1 MKRQYTTKRNP
12 CPVCG
17 NHHGCA
23 IRSDNL
29 IECLRSFSQYDAPAG
44 YRFIKLLRNDMG
56 GLFVP
61 DDKSGQIQGERLSSP
76 QSRAGSRKI
85 NKGLSIEERNRQNR
99 LLLNSTVSSLGTQ
112 HISHL
117 QTQRQLT
124 TQEINWLKDLGW
136 VRSWE
141 PGLSAPVGVTS
152 ALAGVSLEGR
162 LLGREGIAIAALD
175 PNFQITGFQIATLQ
189 TKPKYIWLSSSNQ
202 GGNGPHLPNGE
213 LPLFCWKH
221 PNSKRAKVVILCE
234 GALKS
239 LLTAVFLWRS
249 GQTDIAVI
257 GTAVAAR
264 YGNKT
269 LKDYL
274 KRLRPQKIRL
284 MPDAGAILNPHIAQG
299 NEDTLQQCRKCRY
312 HLSVGDWGQLE
323 TKEQLDIDELLAVG
337 RQDEIKLI
345 STAAYLNR
353 HHIHQQIRKLLKQGS
368 FQLVQDKLIT
378 LKPAPNSTDNLDLIQ
393 QYAKG
398 VEYCRKGGYQVMVS
412 WNNEAIPSPCPPHT
426 APLPLLTPEEFF
438 AGCSEQVQQS
448 LAQIDREWGMLYKL
462 KLWFGRM
469 VERYRPKNGFGQQNS
484 GVSDRYEPQ
493 RHRVHGERKDKVKRF
508 DAALQGDG
516 VFKGDFSVSSFGLN
530 ADHDGFSRITN
541 RRTEYREDGKT
552 ELSTDQGVT
561 ELLDQDEC
569 NFQINEPQRTQ
580 RTRRKES
587 LRDIVPNS
595 FTSQP
600 DEKQLLSE
608 DEQGLSSPIA
618 PCNVIEYKPGKFAKY
633 GTLQQPPK
641 IIFKKGQR
649 LQVYA
654 EAIAA
659 GWKHILDKS
668 PTGTF
673 KSHDAGTALPTA
685 LGVEKLWYFTSHARN
700 VSTET
705 IERNYEYL
713 DVRNSGMVWDTTPNG
728 KRYLRWPKQGET
740 PDTKGNCH
748 RSQIFNVLRSKNLDS
763 IEGAENPICATC
775 HLLEACRGCAG
786 PGFGH
791 RFLRKETFKSD
802 RIRSHPDSAP
812 QPEDFDWSTSGIF
825 WDEVMQTVQPVN
837 TITANL
843 RDIDQVMAELMTHSP
858 EISLQLQPMWAVL
871 RECITGDIQQPYY
884 GWNDAGVRGMLG
896 KAPENLDEI
905 ITEVMQILQPDLLPI
920 FNSTSRYGVDLSD
933 LPKKVR
939 KQFGNPISELVDKIQ
954 TEVVVNW
961 FVPFLQV
968 WSRKIPGAMRIDNG
982 KLSVT
987 TRNSR
992 HSAISQSTLWN
1003 VYLDATTKPEYIAW
1017 WFDIEPE
1024 AILTVEQ
1031 EIRKPNNL
1039 QIIQITGLGQVSK
1052 NRSSYCQERVSAL
1065 RQELLS
1071 RHSDIKFIDFVKCC
1085 ENEDGGWFRDS
1096 RGSNDFQEITA
1107 LATFGIPYQNIG
1119 HLETLYL
1126 TLKPTDE
1133 QVNYHN
1139 WDDGKLNHRNSNKPL
1154 SYSKINQD
1162 LQKFID
1168 WVTQSEIIQAIGR
1181 LRVNNRRESELNF
1194 YFCADYD
1201 LSFLEHEIKY
1211 IQAAEMTI
1219 EAGSKDEKSWWK
1231 IETAVKELWLQG
1243 QKITQPVV
1251 AAVSGMSQG
1260 YISKLA
1266 TEFGGGW
1273 KQWLKIFLSLL
1284 NSNNS
1289 KRNNL
1294 DDISDVVKEELEM
1307 TDIDFSLQNFE
1318 TKSHQEI
1325 VKTVFAIDKHLD
1337 DIDWQYFLDEMPI
1350 KSQSKIIAALLSI
1363 LPKCWVQELITQVAS
1378 YGEERS
1384 LRLYFVKSVG
1394 Q

>member
-61 DDKSGQIQGERLSSP
+61 DDKKNGQIQGERLYSP
-76 QSRAGSRKI
+76 QNRAGSRKI

-117 QTQRQLT
+117 ETQRQLT

-152 ALAGVSLEGR
+152 ALAGVSPEGR

-221 PNSKRAKVVILCE
+221 PNCKRAKVVILCE

-274 KRLRPQKIRL
+274 KRLRPQEIRL
-284 MPDAGAILNPHIAQG
+284 MPDAGAILNAHIAQG
-299 NEDTLQQCRKCRY
+299 NEDTLQKCRKCRY

-323 TKEQLDIDELLAVG
+323 TKEQLDIDELLAAG

-412 WNNEAIPSPCPPHT
+412 WNNEAIPSENSSPP

-448 LAQIDREWGMLYKL
+448 LAKIDREWGMLYKL

-484 GVSDRYEPQ
+484 GLKKAGGQLEGNFQINEPQ
-493 RHRVHGERKDKVKRF
+493 RHREASALGRQRRGRVSRLEATVVGFPDLKQLALHGERKDEGERVNTTS
-508 DAALQGDG
+508 QGDG
-516 VFKGDFSVSSFGLN
+516 VVKGDFPVSSCGLN
-530 ADHDGFSRITN
+530 ADHDGFSRTTN
-541 RRTEYREDGKT
+541 RGTEYREDGKT
-552 ELSTDQGVT
+552 ELSTNREV
-561 ELLDQDEC
+561 
-569 NFQINEPQRTQ
+569 IKNEPN
-580 RTRRKES
+580 
-587 LRDIVPNS
+587 LI
-595 FTSQP
+595 SQP
-600 DEKQLLSE
+600 NEKQQLSE
-608 DEQGLSSPIA
+608 DGQSLSSPIA
-618 PCNVIEYKPGKFAKY
+618 PCNVIEYKPGKFPKC
-633 GTLQQPPK
+633 GNLQQPPK

-673 KSHDAGTALPTA
+673 KSHDAGTALPKA

-748 RSQIFNVLRSKNLDS
+748 RSQIFNILRSKNLES

-775 HLLEACRGCAG
+775 HLLEACRGCAS

-825 WDEVMQTVQPVN
+825 WDEVMQTVKPVN

-843 RDIDQVMAELMTHSP
+843 RDIDQVMAELMTNAP

-871 RECITGDIQQPYY
+871 RECITGDVQQPYY

-905 ITEVMQILQPDLLPI
+905 ITEVVQILQPDLLPI

-954 TEVVVNW
+954 TEIVVNW
-961 FVPFLQV
+961 FVPFLPQV
-968 WSRKIPGAMRIDNG
+968 LNVKKEVIKIAQNM
-982 KLSVT
+982 V
-987 TRNSR
+987 NS
-992 HSAISQSTLWN
+992 
-1003 VYLDATTKPEYIAW
+1003 
-1017 WFDIEPE
+1017 
-1024 AILTVEQ
+1024 
-1031 EIRKPNNL
+1031 
-1039 QIIQITGLGQVSK
+1039 G
-1052 NRSSYCQERVSAL
+1052 RS
-1065 RQELLS
+1065 
-1071 RHSDIKFIDFVKCC
+1071 IKI
-1085 ENEDGGWFRDS
+1085 
-1096 RGSNDFQEITA
+1096 
-1107 LATFGIPYQNIG
+1107 
-1119 HLETLYL
+1119 
-1126 TLKPTDE
+1126 
-1133 QVNYHN
+1133 
-1139 WDDGKLNHRNSNKPL
+1139 
-1154 SYSKINQD
+1154 
-1162 LQKFID
+1162 
-1168 WVTQSEIIQAIGR
+1168 
-1181 LRVNNRRESELNF
+1181 
-1194 YFCADYD
+1194 
-1201 LSFLEHEIKY
+1201 
-1211 IQAAEMTI
+1211 
-1219 EAGSKDEKSWWK
+1219 
-1231 IETAVKELWLQG
+1231 
-1243 QKITQPVV
+1243 
-1251 AAVSGMSQG
+1251 
-1260 YISKLA
+1260 
-1266 TEFGGGW
+1266 
-1273 KQWLKIFLSLL
+1273 
-1284 NSNNS
+1284 
-1289 KRNNL
+1289 
-1294 DDISDVVKEELEM
+1294 
-1307 TDIDFSLQNFE
+1307 
-1318 TKSHQEI
+1318 
-1325 VKTVFAIDKHLD
+1325 
-1337 DIDWQYFLDEMPI
+1337 
-1350 KSQSKIIAALLSI
+1350 
-1363 LPKCWVQELITQVAS
+1363 
-1378 YGEERS
+1378 
-1384 LRLYFVKSVG
+1384 
-1394 Q
+1394 

>member
-12 CPVCG
+12 CPVCS

-23 IRSDNL
+23 IRPDNL
-29 IECLRSFSQYDAPAG
+29 IECLRSFSQHDASAG
-44 YRFIKLLRNDMG
+44 YRFIKPLRNDMG
-56 GLFVP
+56 GLFVL
-61 DDKSGQIQGERLSSP
+61 DDQNAQNQDKPLYLP
-76 QSRAGSRKI
+76 QKRADSRQT
-85 NKGLSIEERNRQNR
+85 NKGLSIEERDRQNR

-112 HISHL
+112 HFSHL
-117 QTQRQLT
+117 QEQRQLT

-141 PGLSAPVGVTS
+141 PGAYSPAGVTS
-152 ALAGVSLEGR
+152 ALTGISPEGK

-175 PNFQITGFQIATLQ
+175 PNFQITGFQIATLRTQ
-189 TKPKYIWLSSSNQ
+189 PKYIWLSSAYQ
-202 GGNGPHLPNGE
+202 GGSGPQLPNGE

-221 PNSKRAKVVILCE
+221 PNAKKVKVVILCE

-239 LLTAVFLWRS
+239 LLTAMSLWRS

-257 GTAVAAR
+257 GTASAAR
-264 YGNKT
+264 YGQQT

-274 KRLRPQKIRL
+274 KQLRPQEIRL
-284 MPDAGAILNPHIAQG
+284 MPDAGAILNPHIAKA
-299 NEDTLQQCRKCRY
+299 NEDTLQQCRKLRY
-312 HLSVGDWGQLE
+312 SLSVGDWGQLE

-378 LKPAPNSTDNLDLIQ
+378 LKPATNSTDNIGLIH

-398 VEYCRKGGYQVMVS
+398 VEYCRKGGYQVVVS
-412 WNNEAIPSPCPPHT
+412 WHNEAMLSLEN
-426 APLPLLTPEEFF
+426 APQTVSATITPEEFF
-438 AGCSEQVQQS
+438 AGCSEQVQES

-469 VERYRPKNGFGQQNS
+469 VERYRPKKGFGQQNS
-484 GVSDRYEPQ
+484 GVS
-493 RHRVHGERKDKVKRF
+493 G
-508 DAALQGDG
+508 
-516 VFKGDFSVSSFGLN
+516 GLN
-530 ADHDGFSRITN
+530 ADHNDLGERTTN
-541 RRTEYREDGKT
+541 KGTEYREDGKT
-552 ELSTDQGVT
+552 ELSTDGEVIKNKSDLIPQEERQLLSHEGVIKN
-561 ELLDQDEC
+561 QS
-569 NFQINEPQRTQ
+569 NPI
-580 RTRRKES
+580 
-587 LRDIVPNS
+587 
-595 FTSQP
+595 SQP
-600 DEKQLLSE
+600 DNKQLLSE
-608 DEQGLSSPIA
+608 DRQNLSSPIA
-618 PCNVIEYKPGKFAKY
+618 PCKVIEYKPGKFPKY
-633 GTLQQPPK
+633 GNLQQPPK

-728 KRYLRWPKQGET
+728 KPYLRWPKQGET

-775 HLLEACRGCAG
+775 HLLEACRGVAG
-786 PGFGH
+786 AGFGH
-791 RFLRKETFKSD
+791 RYLRKETFKSD

-843 RDIDQVMAELMTHSP
+843 RDIDRLMAELMTNSP
-858 EISLQLQPMWAVL
+858 EISLQLQPMWAIL

-896 KAPENLDEI
+896 KPPENLDEI
-905 ITEVMQILQPDLLPI
+905 ITKAIEVLQPDLLPI
-920 FNSTSRYGVDLSD
+920 FNSTSKYGIDLSD
-933 LPKKVR
+933 LPKKMR
-939 KQFGNPISELVDKIQ
+939 KQFGNPISELVEKIQ
-954 TEVVVNW
+954 VEIIVNW
-961 FVPFLQV
+961 FIPFLQV
-968 WSRKIPGAMRIDNG
+968 WGKQIPGTIRIEYG
-982 KLSVT
+982 KLSIT

-992 HSAISQSTLWN
+992 HSAISQSTKWN

-1017 WFDIEPE
+1017 WFDINPE
-1024 AILTVEQ
+1024 EILTVEQ
-1031 EIRKPNNL
+1031 EITKTNNL

-1119 HLETLYL
+1119 YLETLYL
-1126 TLKPTDE
+1126 TLKPRKDNRLVSSTT
-1133 QVNYHN
+1133 
-1139 WDDGKLNHRNSNKPL
+1139 
-1154 SYSKINQD
+1154 NQE

-1181 LRVNNRRESELNF
+1181 LRVNNRWKSELYF

-1231 IETAVKELWLQG
+1231 IENAIKELWLQG

-1289 KRNNL
+1289 TRNNL
-1294 DDISDVVKEELEM
+1294 DDISDFLKEELEM
-1307 TDIDFSLQNFE
+1307 TDIDFSLQDLE

-1325 VKTVFAIDKHLD
+1325 VKKVFAIDKNLD
-1337 DIDWQYFLDEMPI
+1337 DVDWQYFLDEMPI

-1363 LPKCWVQELITQVAS
+1363 LPKCWFQELIEVD
-1378 YGEERS
+1378 S
-1384 LRLYFVKSVG
+1384 LFPG
-1394 Q
+1394 

>member
-1 MKRQYTTKRNP
+1 
-12 CPVCG
+12 
-17 NHHGCA
+17 
-23 IRSDNL
+23 
-29 IECLRSFSQYDAPAG
+29 LRSFSQHDAPAG
-44 YRFIKLLRNDMG
+44 YRFIKLLRNNMG

-61 DDKSGQIQGERLSSP
+61 DDKSGQIQGERLYSP
-76 QSRAGSRKI
+76 QNRAGSRKI

-117 QTQRQLT
+117 QTQRHLT

-162 LLGREGIAIAALD
+162 LLGREGIVIAALD
-175 PNFQITGFQIATLQ
+175 PNLHITGFQIATLQ

-221 PNSKRAKVVILCE
+221 PNCKRAKVVILCE

-274 KRLRPQKIRL
+274 KRLRPQEIRL
-284 MPDAGAILNPHIAQG
+284 MPDAGAILNAHIAQG

-337 RQDEIKLI
+337 GQDEIKLI

-412 WNNEAIPSPCPPHT
+412 WDNEIITSENSSPPAPCTLNDKYLTGDINLSPCPSHLVT
-426 APLPLLTPEEFF
+426 ERLVLSAVEVNRSAAPLPLLTPEEFF
-438 AGCSEQVQQS
+438 AGCSEQVQKS

-469 VERYRPKNGFGQQNS
+469 VERYRPKKGFGQQNS
-484 GVSDRYEPQ
+484 GLKKAGGSSSTSLTNQRQEAGGQLEGNFQINEPQ
-493 RHRVHGERKDKVKRF
+493 RHRVHGEGKDKGERV

-516 VFKGDFSVSSFGLN
+516 VVKGDFSVSSYGLN
-530 ADHDGFSRITN
+530 ADHDGFSRTAN
-541 RRTEYREDGKT
+541 RETEYREDGKT
-552 ELSTDQGVT
+552 ELSTDGEVIKNQ
-561 ELLDQDEC
+561 L
-569 NFQINEPQRTQ
+569 NPI
-580 RTRRKES
+580 
-587 LRDIVPNS
+587 
-595 FTSQP
+595 SQP
-600 DEKQLLSE
+600 HEKQLLSE

-618 PCNVIEYKPGKFAKY
+618 PCNVIEYKPGKFPKY

-673 KSHDAGTALPTA
+673 KSHDAGTVLPTA

-728 KRYLRWPKQGET
+728 KRYLRWPKQGEI

-748 RSQIFNVLRSKNLDS
+748 RSQIFNILRSKNLDS

-802 RIRSHPDSAP
+802 RIRCHPDSAP

-843 RDIDQVMAELMTHSP
+843 RDIDQVIAELITYSP

-920 FNSTSRYGVDLSD
+920 FNSTSQYGVDLSD

-954 TEVVVNW
+954 TEIVVNW

-968 WSRKIPGAMRIDNG
+968 WGRKIPGAMRIDNG

-992 HSAISQSTLWN
+992 HSTISQSTLWN

-1031 EIRKPNNL
+1031 EISKPNNL

-1052 NRSSYCQERVSAL
+1052 NRSSYCQERVTAL

-1126 TLKPTDE
+1126 TLKPTDD
-1133 QVNYHN
+1133 QVNYRN
-1139 WDDGKLNHRNSNKPL
+1139 WDDVELNHSNSNKPL
-1154 SYSKINQD
+1154 YSSKINQN

-1181 LRVNNRRESELNF
+1181 LRVNNRRESELHF

-1211 IQAAEMTI
+1211 IQAAEITI

-1273 KQWLKIFLSLL
+1273 KKWLKIFLSLL

-1294 DDISDVVKEELEM
+1294 DDISDVLKEELEM
-1307 TDIDFSLQNFE
+1307 TDIDFSLQDLE
-1318 TKSHQEI
+1318 MESHQEI
-1325 VKTVFAIDKHLD
+1325 VKKVFALDKHLD
-1337 DIDWQYFLDEMPI
+1337 DVDWQYLLDEMPI

-1363 LPKCWVQELITQVAS
+1363 LPKCWVQELIKVDYS
-1378 YGEERS
+1378 
-1384 LRLYFVKSVG
+1384 FSV
-1394 Q
+1394 